1 MVVRT
6 NRTVAPNR
14 GSSTIAAAAPAAAG
28 LTIIC
33 ALPEEFAAEGPDKC
47 LTFHIAG
54 CRKVAP

>member
-14 GSSTIAAAAPAAAG
+14 GSSTVAAAPVAVG

-33 ALPEEFAAEGPDKC
+33 ALPEEFAAGGPDKC

-54 CRKVAP
+54 CRTVAP